1 VRFWWV
7 LACLVLCFASSARA
21 QVNAETLVEGI
32 TKPGWGGGGKSTF
45 AFSRGNV
52 ELLEVRGD
60 LSSYFA
66 TSHPDAPP
74 GSDRFW
80 FRDRILAY
88 GSAGLKIVSGERAAN
103 DGFGH
108 LRYTR
113 MHWLRF
119 GSEVFVQAQY
129 DKFRL
134 LQRRLL
140 FGAGVRVVFA
150 NYERFRGW
158 CGTGALIEFERR
170 NIAVENQPPLGPDPV
185 NMTNPRSS
193 SYVTL
198 LIPIVPEYLS
208 VITTAYV
215 QPRWD
220 KPRDMQILQEA
231 KLQVKVTSH
240 LSLSTDLSVRF
251 DSRAPQTVERTD
263 IRVGNGVIYGY

>member
-1 VRFWWV
+1 VKSWWV
-7 LACLVLCFASSARA
+7 LTWVVLCLASAARA

-32 TKPGWGGGGKSTF
+32 TKPGWGGGGKSTLAF
-45 AFSRGNV
+45 ARGNV
-52 ELLEVRGD
+52 NLLEVRGE

-74 GSDRFW
+74 ESDRFW

-88 GSAGLKIVSGERAAN
+88 GSAGLKTLSGERAAN

-119 GSEVFVQAQY
+119 GSEAFMQAQY

-140 FGAGVRVVFA
+140 VGAGVRVVFA

-158 CGTGALIEFERR
+158 CGTGALVEFERR
-170 NIAVENQPPLGPDPV
+170 DIAPENRAPLGPDPV
-185 NMTNPRSS
+185 DMFNPRSS
-193 SYVTL
+193 TYVTM
-198 LIPIVPEYLS
+198 IVPFVPEHVSLNA
-208 VITTAYV
+208 TAYV

-220 KPRDMQILQEA
+220 KPRDLQILHEA
-231 KLQVKVTSH
+231 RLQVKVTAH

-251 DSRAPQTVERTD
+251 DSRPPRTVERTD
-263 IRVGNGVIYGY
+263 TRIGNSVLYSY